1 MPINLVCF
9 VGKCNEPLFYYTNED
24 QTESLNLQ
32 MIANSS
38 LDIMEERM
46 EDSKQGVNLELFM
59 GQLLAVDD
67 YKVYGYL
74 SNTKIKTIVICS
86 NIGDYDA
93 DSPRA
98 SGNGQTF
105 KDFTRQLYSLYVRG
119 CQNPFKSVDEPCASN
134 SFKTKVQAMIKS
146 FR

>member
-9 VGKCNEPLFYYTNED
+9 VGKSNGPLFHFTDEE
-24 QTESLNLQ
+24 QAESLNLQ

-46 EDSKQGVNLELFM
+46 EDSKQGTTLELFM
-59 GQLLAVDD
+59 GQLLSVDD

-86 NIGDYDA
+86 NMGDYAA
-93 DSPRA
+93 DSPRPG
-98 SGNGQTF
+98 SNGMTL
-105 KDFTRQLYSLYVRG
+105 KEFTLQMYSLYVKD
-119 CQNPFKSVDEPCASN
+119 CQNPFQSIDESCNSK
-134 SFKTKVQAMIKS
+134 SFKVQVQQMCKN